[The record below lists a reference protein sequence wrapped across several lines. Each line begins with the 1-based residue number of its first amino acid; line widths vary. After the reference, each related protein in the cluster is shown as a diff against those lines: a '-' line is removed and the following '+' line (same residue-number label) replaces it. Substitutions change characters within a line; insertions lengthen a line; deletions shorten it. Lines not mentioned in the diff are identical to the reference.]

1 MQIRKCTEQDISRF
15 AWMNKHLIEDEK
27 SNNPMNV
34 DELEGRMR
42 GFLSEDYQAYF
53 FIEEETILGYALI
66 KHSTEPLYLRRFYIE
81 REFRRRHY
89 GKKAFGLL
97 MDYLQADTIDIE
109 LLPWNENGR
118 LFWKNCGFEETCIAM
133 SYKEQKCGEAKV

>member
-15 AWMNKHLIEDEK
+15 AWMNKHLIED
-27 SNNPMNV
+27 
-34 DELEGRMR
+34 
-42 GFLSEDYQAYF
+42 
-53 FIEEETILGYALI
+53 ETILGYALI

-109 LLPWNENGR
+109 LLPWNERGR
-118 LFWKNCGFEETCIAM
+118 KFWKNCGFQETCIAM
-133 SYKEQKCGEAKV
+133 RCAR